1 MNPKD
6 RSRKK
11 AGAYGAE
18 RIKQRELRRVETPMD
33 LTLLEIDTIEA
44 IASHEVIYQL
54 AAVLPV
60 HEPGTP
66 GRRPHYPP
74 WVHVLHKAL
83 AGVLGSHSKAARA
96 MAHPA
101 YWRTIRHHAAAHDAP
116 KPPRRPPQRWH
127 HNYAQRLL
135 DEYTDKLLDT
145 FRLLARRLAR
155 ELGCLD
161 PDAGV
166 SHTSPARGQYVVGD
180 GTVVAAPVRKAT
192 ADHWAEQGGR
202 HVHAGIEAQ
211 NGDSDT
217 EFRYGTKFAM
227 LSTRPD
233 TIRNN
238 RVILDVDAV
247 PAGKGYG
254 GEARVALDM
263 IDRVVADADVRCDG
277 VCYDGAFRGKHID
290 RAMKLGLTVLSPMHD
305 STRVPTAFARLEC
318 SCGDVHDLWT
328 EDGRICERQILD
340 AGDRHMQP
348 CPVAKIYPRGNADD
362 SHRWYIEFA
371 TPSCGTVHRT
381 RIDTTDADRSCGYN
395 RAEHLRQ
402 HVKTDDRGSVYDRCY
417 GWREDSESLN
427 NTLDRTLYGGRMIA
441 FAAVRQLTVMLGF
454 ALGRNAIAA
463 YLHRRRHPEERTA

>member
-1 MNPKD
+1 MSPKD
-6 RSRKK
+6 RSRRA

-18 RIKQRELRRVETPMD
+18 RIEKRHLHRRDDPDRLTP
-33 LTLLEIDTIEA
+33 LEIDLIDA
-44 IASHEVIYQL
+44 VASHEVIYQL
-54 AAVLPV
+54 GAVLPV

-101 YWRTIRHHAAAHDAP
+101 YWRTIRHHAAKHHAP
-116 KPPRRPPQRWH
+116 KPARRPPQRWH

-135 DEYTDKLLDT
+135 DDHADKLLDA
-145 FRLLARRLAR
+145 FRPLARRLAR
-155 ELGCLD
+155 DLGCLD
-161 PDAGV
+161 PAAPV
-166 SHTSPARGQYVVGD
+166 SHTNPARGQYVVGD

-192 ADHWAEQGGR
+192 ADRWAEQGGR

-211 NGDSDT
+211 NGESDT

-227 LSTRPD
+227 LATRPD
-233 TIRNN
+233 AIRNN

-254 GEARVALDM
+254 GEARIALDM
-263 IDRVVADADVRCDG
+263 IDRVVADPYVRCDG

-290 RAMKLGLTVLSPMHD
+290 HAMKLGLTVLSPQHD
-305 STRVPTAFARLEC
+305 STRVATVFARLVC
-318 SCGDVHDLWT
+318 TCGDVHDLWT
-328 EDGRICERQILD
+328 ADGRICERQILD
-340 AGDRHMQP
+340 TGDRHLQP
-348 CPVAKIYPRGNADD
+348 CPVAKIYPRPN
-362 SHRWYIEFA
+362 SHGCRWYIEFA
-371 TPSCGTVHRT
+371 VPSCGTVHRQ
-381 RIDTTDADRSCGYN
+381 RIDTTDDDRDRGYN

-402 HVKTDDRGSVYDRCY
+402 HVKTDDGDSVYDRCY
-417 GWREDSESLN
+417 GWREDVESVN
-427 NTLDRTLYGGRMIA
+427 NTLDRSLYGGRMIA
-441 FAAVRQLTVMLGF
+441 YGAVRQLTVMLGF

-463 YLHRRRHPEERTA
+463 YLHRRHPAERAA